1 LELEFQEHV
10 YGANGVVGRAP
21 EPAKGALAMSR
32 VLVVDDDR
40 TIRELL
46 RYALE
51 LEGYAVTAFAD
62 GLEAL
67 EALEALTEPCVV
79 LLDYMMP
86 RMDGLE
92 VCHRLAESPWAAAR
106 HRVVLMSAA
115 LLPGDPCPAP
125 ACALLR
131 KPFEVDEVYRLV
143 ADLCAR
149 LIPPPSVP
157 VDTTLP
163 LAG

>member
-1 LELEFQEHV
+1 
-10 YGANGVVGRAP
+10 
-21 EPAKGALAMSR
+21 MSR

-46 RYALE
+46 RYTLE
-51 LEGYAVTAFAD
+51 LEGYAVTALAD

-67 EALEALTEPCVV
+67 DALRTLTEPCVV

-86 RMDGLE
+86 RLDGLE
-92 VCHRLAESPWAAAR
+92 VCRRLAESPWVAAE
-106 HRVVLMSAA
+106 HRIVLMSAA
-115 LLPGDPCPAP
+115 LLPGDACPAP

-143 ADLCAR
+143 ADLCAT
-149 LIPPPSVP
+149 LTPPPAVP
-157 VDTTLP
+157 METTLP

>member
-1 LELEFQEHV
+1 MCT
-10 YGANGVVGRAP
+10 ARATWWVARP
-21 EPAKGALAMSR
+21 EPAKGALGMSH

-51 LEGYAVTAFAD
+51 LEGYAVTAVAD

-67 EALEALTEPCVV
+67 DALRALAEPCVV

-86 RMDGLE
+86 RLDGLE
-92 VCHRLAESPWAAAR
+92 VCRQLVESPWAAG

-131 KPFEVDEVYRLV
+131 KPFEVDAVYQLV
-143 ADLCAR
+143 ADLCAT
-149 LIPPPSVP
+149 LIPPPVVP
-157 VDTTLP
+157 IDATMP

>member
-1 LELEFQEHV
+1 MCT
-10 YGANGVVGRAP
+10 ARATWWVARP
-21 EPAKGALAMSR
+21 EPAKGALGMSH

-62 GLEAL
+62 GLEVL
-67 EALEALTEPCVV
+67 EALRTLAEPCVV

-86 RMDGLE
+86 RLDGLE
-92 VCHRLAESPWAAAR
+92 VCRRLAESPWAAAE
-106 HRVVLMSAA
+106 HRAVFMSAA
-115 LLPGDPCPAP
+115 LLPGDACPAP

-143 ADLCAR
+143 ADLCAG
-149 LIPPPSVP
+149 LIPPPAVP
-157 VDTTLP
+157 IDTTLP